1 MVKSG
6 RPSGLRKR
14 LLHIIDRYLF
24 APVKDM
30 SLGKLNHLRIIES
43 LAYSCEGTVSDGL
56 SISLIVNQSFTG
68 IRSIPA
74 ILPEAVT
81 SQ

>member
-30 SLGKLNHLRIIES
+30 SLGKLNHIRIIES
-43 LAYSCEGTVSDGL
+43 LAYS
-56 SISLIVNQSFTG
+56 F
-68 IRSIPA
+68 
-74 ILPEAVT
+74 
-81 SQ
+81 